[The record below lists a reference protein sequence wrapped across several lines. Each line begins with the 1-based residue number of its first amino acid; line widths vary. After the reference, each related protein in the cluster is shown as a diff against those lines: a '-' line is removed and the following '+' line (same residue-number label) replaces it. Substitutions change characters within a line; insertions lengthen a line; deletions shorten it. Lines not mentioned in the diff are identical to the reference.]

1 MAARELGHPAG
12 EALGWRCVPR
22 RPCTAPP
29 SARPPSPA
37 TNGESAVPCQGRP
50 CPGPWEQE
58 GAKNTPEL
66 AGEEKGQAR
75 GPGGA
80 RPQEKAHCAR
90 AAADPVAT
98 TPTVPEGSGGA
109 GTGTVNKGE
118 GKAGVVFRVSSAC
131 AQVCSGDAA
140 VLRCA
145 QVSHV
150 LENNFAQQE
159 DDTETPRHAGRPWLP
174 AWGAGGW
181 GAAGRVRGSGFA
193 ELTRGR
199 RGSWPQVQPNLSIT
213 PASHAVIGSC
223 CHSADMTVAS
233 AFHPQNLV
241 LLLEAKTQLV
251 FPQH

>member
-1 MAARELGHPAG
+1 MPRAAVSGPLGTGRGEIHARACGRGKGPGTRAGGGQAAG
-12 EALGWRCVPR
+12 EGPLRAGRCG
-22 RPCTAPP
+22 PCRHHPNR
-29 SARPPSPA
+29 S
-37 TNGESAVPCQGRP
+37 GRF
-50 CPGPWEQE
+50 
-58 GAKNTPEL
+58 
-66 AGEEKGQAR
+66 R
-75 GPGGA
+75 
-80 RPQEKAHCAR
+80 
-90 AAADPVAT
+90 
-98 TPTVPEGSGGA
+98 GA

-131 AQVCSGDAA
+131 AQVCSG
-140 VLRCA
+140 VHRCA

-174 AWGAGGW
+174 VWGAGGW

-199 RGSWPQVQPNLSIT
+199 RGSWLQVQPNLSIT

>member
-1 MAARELGHPAG
+1 MNSATLP
-12 EALGWRCVPR
+12 
-22 RPCTAPP
+22 
-29 SARPPSPA
+29 ARPWAGAVSPDAPARRRHPRGHHRLSPTASRRFRAKGGRVRAPGNRKGRKTRPSLRA
-37 TNGESAVPCQGRP
+37 RKRARHAGR
-50 CPGPWEQE
+50 
-58 GAKNTPEL
+58 
-66 AGEEKGQAR
+66 
-75 GPGGA
+75 GGA

-90 AAADPVAT
+90 AAAHPVAT
-98 TPTVPEGSGGA
+98 TPTIPEGSRGA

-159 DDTETPRHAGRPWLP
+159 DDTETPRHAGRPRLP
-174 AWGAGGW
+174 VWGAGGW
-181 GAAGRVRGSGFA
+181 GAVGRVRGSGFA

-199 RGSWPQVQPNLSIT
+199 RGSWLQVQPNLSIT

>member
-1 MAARELGHPAG
+1 MNSATLPARPWAGAVSPDAPARRRHPRGHHRLSPTASRRFRAKGARVRAPGNRKGRKTRPSLRARKRARHAGRGGQAAG
-12 EALGWRCVPR
+12 EGPLRAGRCGPCRHHPNRSGRFRGGGDWHSKQR
-22 RPCTAPP
+22 R
-29 SARPPSPA
+29 R
-37 TNGESAVPCQGRP
+37 
-50 CPGPWEQE
+50 E
-58 GAKNTPEL
+58 G
-66 AGEEKGQAR
+66 
-75 GPGGA
+75 GG
-80 RPQEKAHCAR
+80 C
-90 AAADPVAT
+90 
-98 TPTVPEGSGGA
+98 
-109 GTGTVNKGE
+109 
-118 GKAGVVFRVSSAC
+118 VSC
-131 AQVCSGDAA
+131 FFCVCSG

-159 DDTETPRHAGRPWLP
+159 EDTETPRHAGRPWLP
-174 AWGAGGW
+174 AWGVGGW

>member
-1 MAARELGHPAG
+1 MFL
-12 EALGWRCVPR
+12 L
-22 RPCTAPP
+22 
-29 SARPPSPA
+29 
-37 TNGESAVPCQGRP
+37 
-50 CPGPWEQE
+50 
-58 GAKNTPEL
+58 
-66 AGEEKGQAR
+66 
-75 GPGGA
+75 
-80 RPQEKAHCAR
+80 
-90 AAADPVAT
+90 
-98 TPTVPEGSGGA
+98 
-109 GTGTVNKGE
+109 
-118 GKAGVVFRVSSAC
+118 RV
-131 AQVCSGDAA
+131 QVCSG

-150 LENNFAQQE
+150 LENNFTQQE
-159 DDTETPRHAGRPWLP
+159 DDTETPRHAGRPRLP
-174 AWGAGGW
+174 AWGVGGW